1 MLLARARV
9 ILLAVAAM
17 VAAAWVLSELAPRRY
32 AATARVL
39 EGGTM
44 VKFEDT
50 GTDPTTALA
59 AVNSRVR
66 AHRGAEGSVVIDQA
80 MVYPMPRNTAA
91 NLALGAAAGLALG
104 IGLVLWRERR
114 KPLGSRPVRSERD
127 LLGALGE
134 PLLAARP
141 MSTAAVRALARQL
154 QSHWFTPERALL
166 PVVSA
171 HTGEGRSW
179 LAAALGAAFAELG
192 EKTLLIDADF
202 RSPGLH
208 RLFGVPNRD
217 GLSEFLHRD
226 RKFSACAAHPN
237 LSLIVAGTAGADPL
251 ELLARER
258 LRALLAASARKFPVI
273 IIDTPAA
280 ERGPD
285 LEMFAALAGG
295 ALVVARQDSADPGAL
310 SRLQERLARCSAS
323 VVATVLNSAR

>member
-9 ILLAVAAM
+9 ILIAVAAM
-17 VAAAWVLSELAPRRY
+17 VAAAWILSETAPRRY
-32 AATARVL
+32 AASARVL

-50 GTDPTTALA
+50 ATDPTAALA

-80 MVYPMPRNTAA
+80 MVYPLPRNTPL

-104 IGLVLWRERR
+104 IGLVAWRERR
-114 KPLGSRPVRSERD
+114 RRPVRPVRSEKD

-141 MSTAAVRALARQL
+141 MSTPAVRALARQL

-171 HTGEGRSW
+171 HPGEGRTW
-179 LAAALGAAFAELG
+179 LAAALAAAFAELG

-202 RSPGLH
+202 RNPGLH
-208 RLFGVPNRD
+208 QLFGVQND
-217 GLSEFLHRD
+217 QGLSEFLHRD
-226 RKFSACAAHPN
+226 SKFSAFAPHPN

-258 LRALLAASARKFPVI
+258 LRALLAASAKKFPVI
-273 IIDTPAA
+273 IVDTPAA

-295 ALVVARQDSADPGAL
+295 ALVVARQESADPGAL
-310 SRLQERLARCSAS
+310 TRLQERLARCSAS